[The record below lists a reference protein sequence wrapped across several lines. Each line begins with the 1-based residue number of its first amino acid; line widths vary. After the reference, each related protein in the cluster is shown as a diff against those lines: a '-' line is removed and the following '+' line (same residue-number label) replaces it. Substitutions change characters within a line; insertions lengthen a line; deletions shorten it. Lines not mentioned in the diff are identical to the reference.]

1 MVRCRVGAFILIC
14 DNSVVFNEAKIFEYM
29 VDIIF
34 LCDTPTEWLQHKHW
48 FFQEQYLTDNELA
61 CNATTANYPVVV
73 NPASLK

>member
-34 LCDTPTEWLQHKHW
+34 LCDTPSGCSISTD
-48 FFQEQYLTDNELA
+48 FFRSNT
-61 CNATTANYPVVV
+61 
-73 NPASLK
+73 

>member
-34 LCDTPTEWLQHKHW
+34 LCDTPTEWLQHKH
-48 FFQEQYLTDNELA
+48 
-61 CNATTANYPVVV
+61 
-73 NPASLK
+73 